1 MMNSNKF
8 EWVDNEVNL
17 KFVKELASELNI
29 SNIISKILVSRGVD
43 NYAAAQNYFRPNF
56 NQFHDGFLMKGM
68 QKSIT
73 RLNSAVRKNE
83 SILIYGDYDVDG
95 TCSVALMVEF
105 LKKIN
110 AKVMHYQPLREIEG
124 YGISLKSV
132 AWCKDNS
139 IDLVIALD
147 CGIKDL
153 KASKSLKEN
162 NVDLII
168 CDHHKPGELLPEA
181 FSILNPKQYDCEYPF
196 KELCGCG
203 IGFKL
208 IQCYLK
214 KYNLEIELNS
224 FFQLA
229 AVATAADLV
238 PLVNE
243 NRLLVFFGLKAMN
256 KSSIPPFQ
264 LLFEKL
270 NTQNNYNVGDLIF
283 KIAPRINAAGRL
295 DSASV
300 ATNFLMSNIDAAK
313 RNLSK
318 IESINEKRKTID
330 EQITDQALDQLNK
343 QSIERFTNFV
353 YSPDWHKGVVGIV
366 ASRIIEKYYF
376 PTIVLTGK
384 NEIIT
389 GSARSVK
396 GFDLYKVLNKLKH
409 FFVRFGG
416 HKYAAGLSLKKENLE
431 LFKEAFEAE
440 IKKVIKKEDLIPKI
454 YIDSELSLDEL
465 FEKRNQNNTPKIYRI
480 IKQMEPFGIGNP
492 KPIFIFKKL
501 INNIPPKIVGENH
514 IKFQFTD
521 YLTNHLTDAI
531 WFNSID
537 SYNMVKNA
545 HFMDVVGT
553 IDENVYKGNRNMQI
567 LIKDIRIV

>member
-1 MMNSNKF
+1 MNSNKF

-17 KFVKELASELNI
+17 KFVKELASELNV

-110 AKVMHYQPLREIEG
+110 AKVMHYQPHREIEG

-132 AWCKDNS
+132 AWCKENS

-208 IQCYLK
+208 ILCYLK
-214 KYNLEIELNS
+214 NFNLDIDLNS
-224 FFQLA
+224 FYQLA

-238 PLVNE
+238 PLINE
-243 NRLLVFFGLKAMN
+243 NRLLVFLGLKAMN

-295 DSASV
+295 DSASI
-300 ATNFLMSNIDAAK
+300 ATNFLISNIDDAE

-343 QSIERFTNFV
+343 QPIERFINFV

-454 YIDSELSLDEL
+454 YIDSELSLNEL
-465 FEKRNQNNTPKIYRI
+465 FENRNQNNTPKIYRI

-501 INNIPPKIVGENH
+501 MNNIPPKIVGENH

>member
-1 MMNSNKF
+1 MNSNKF

-17 KFVKELASELNI
+17 KFVKELASELNV

-110 AKVMHYQPLREIEG
+110 AKVMDYQPHREIEG

-132 AWCKDNS
+132 AWCKENS
-139 IDLVIALD
+139 IGLVIAMD

-238 PLVNE
+238 PLISE
-243 NRLLVFFGLKAMN
+243 NRLLDFMGLKAMN

-300 ATNFLMSNIDAAK
+300 ATNFLISNIDAAK

-353 YSPDWHKGVVGIV
+353 YSQDWHKGVVGIV

-376 PTIVLTGK
+376 PTIVLSGK